1 MAPVK
6 VISISAAVLALVA
19 IAARRRLM
27 VVTAYGSSMEPTFPT
42 GTRLLV
48 VRTRRVRTGDIVVLQ
63 HQDGERPGDAFASDF
78 LVKRLAATPGD
89 QVPASVAAVVDA
101 DDGGL
106 VLPAW
111 RWSSATPRTAP
122 TPARGDTSRSAT
134 SSGGRSGSFPVV
146 RPSSRSPPPDG

>member
-19 IAARRRLM
+19 FAARRRLM

-106 VLPAW
+106 VPPGMAVVLGDAEDSTDSRAW
-111 RWSSATPRTAP
+111 GYVPL
-122 TPARGDTSRSAT
+122 GDVV
-134 SSGGRSGSFPVV
+134 GRSIRQLPGREAVEPE
-146 RPSSRSPPPDG
+146 PST